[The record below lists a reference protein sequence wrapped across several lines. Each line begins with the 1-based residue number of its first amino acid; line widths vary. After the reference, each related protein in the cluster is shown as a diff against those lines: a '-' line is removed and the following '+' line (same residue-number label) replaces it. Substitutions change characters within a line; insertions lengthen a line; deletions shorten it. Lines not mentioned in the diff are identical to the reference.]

1 MKFIINSTDAEK
13 ATGVIRYTLIAKTL
27 KKMDNFIM

>member
-13 ATGVIRYTLIAKTL
+13 AIGIIQYTLIAKTL
-27 KKMDNFIM
+27 KQMDNG